1 MKRLL
6 ALMVALAALASSPAF
21 AACSSPTGTEG
32 ETVYNADYHVM
43 QFCNDTVWISMAGAA
58 SGGTLSAMGDVTITS
73 PAGGDALIYDTGTSK
88 WINQASAAGVAGATK
103 QVQFNDGGA
112 LGGAAN
118 LVWLKTFNTNAGGL
132 RVGSAVDPAATLDVT
147 GTGAISGAT
156 TIGGT
161 LGVTGATTLSSTLA
175 VTDYPRL
182 IKNFAGAPTA
192 ADCDAAGEVGRV
204 TYDTTNNRWYV
215 CTSSAGWVFS
225 TLGASGS
232 GITALTGDVTASGNG
247 SVAATIAA
255 NAVTTGK
262 IADSNVTFPKLAN
275 LAGLSVLGNGAT
287 SAAAP
292 AAIAGT
298 ADQVLR
304 VNSAGTALAFGTIP
318 VASITAT
325 GTAGSSTYLR
335 GDGTWATPAGTGVTG
350 SGAPNHVAFW
360 SGASVLTYDNSQFYW
375 DSTNHRL
382 GIGTTAPNTA
392 LDIYG
397 GGANASALMI
407 DDTSAG
413 TNVKRL
419 RIRSNGGFAY
429 FDAPNDAFNGVT
441 SIPMTFNLS
450 TGNVGIGTTTPSRA
464 LHIVS
469 GNQNEIIIDAPTY
482 PEFRLDRGGTAKGYI
497 AIAGTAGG
505 YGTGTLA
512 DSLILR
518 SENAVHVLNTG
529 TIALT
534 AVGGNVGIGTVS
546 PNGKL
551 QVFTETDTTNEGSAP
566 FVLGSNNSG
575 KLALYAGVNTAGNYS
590 YLGSVKWAT
599 SYQNLVLEPNGGNV
613 GIGVT
618 SPTFKLQV
626 AGSGY
631 FTGLVRA
638 DTVPVIEN
646 PIALCFNNG
655 GGATYGNGTYGQ
667 CSSDRRLKKDISY
680 VGGESAFKVISGL
693 KPASFKW
700 KASGKATAGFI
711 AQDVLAALPEAVNMD
726 PKSGYYSLETGPIL
740 SYAVRALQE
749 LMADNDNLRSTVEH
763 QGEEIKALQAAI
775 H

>member
-88 WINQASAAGVAGATK
+88 WINQAPAAGVAGASK

-161 LGVTGATTLSSTLA
+161 LGVTGAATLSSTLA

-215 CTSSAGWVFS
+215 CTSTAGWVFS

-262 IADSNVTFPKLAN
+262 IADSNVTFAKLAN

-450 TGNVGIGTTTPSRA
+450 TGNVGIGT
-464 LHIVS
+464 
-469 GNQNEIIIDAPTY
+469 
-482 PEFRLDRGGTAKGYI
+482 
-497 AIAGTAGG
+497 
-505 YGTGTLA
+505 
-512 DSLILR
+512 
-518 SENAVHVLNTG
+518 
-529 TIALT
+529 
-534 AVGGNVGIGTVS
+534 VS

-613 GIGVT
+613 GIGT
-618 SPTFKLQV
+618 ASPT
-626 AGSGY
+626 
-631 FTGLVRA
+631 
-638 DTVPVIEN
+638 
-646 PIALCFNNG
+646 ALLEVNG
-655 GGATYGNGTYGQ
+655 NA
-667 CSSDRRLKKDISY
+667 
-680 VGGESAFKVISGL
+680 
-693 KPASFKW
+693 
-700 KASGKATAGFI
+700 KASGFVSSTGWTTIPNVGSWTSSLVCRVVGSFLQIKGYVFNSSAVAPWGASGLT
-711 AQDVLAALPEAVNMD
+711 LPAACRPTVDIYYPPISAWSGGGDAVAAFTYFHS
-726 PKSGYYSLETGPIL
+726 SGQIDIYANSSTPRVYYSFAGTFP
-740 SYAVRALQE
+740 
-749 LMADNDNLRSTVEH
+749 AD
-763 QGEEIKALQAAI
+763 
-775 H
+775 